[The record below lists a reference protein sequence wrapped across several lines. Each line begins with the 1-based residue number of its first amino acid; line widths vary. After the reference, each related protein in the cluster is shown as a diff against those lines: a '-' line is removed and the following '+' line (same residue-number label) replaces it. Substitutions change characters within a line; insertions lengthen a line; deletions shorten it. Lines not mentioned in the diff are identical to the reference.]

1 MARLKKE
8 LADAER
14 DKEGLSS
21 DLKKLQASLSFSL
34 SLSAASFLQPLTSP
48 LFPFPLRHRP
58 RLLPRFLW

>member
-8 LADAER
+8 LAAAER
-14 DKEGLSS
+14 DKLSS